1 MIASL
6 VLMASLSA
14 APAPEHFDAEVATE
28 SYLAQMTPEAR
39 ARSDAYYE
47 GGYWM
52 DVVETLLALAI
63 ALALLQTRL
72 AARAR
77 DRLERLTRFKWLQ
90 TAIFVAG
97 YFAVATLLTFPWTLY
112 REFFREHQ
120 YGLSNQTFP
129 QWLGDQAKALA
140 VLLVLGT
147 LALVAIYAVVRRARR
162 WWLWGACVAVAFVLF
177 ASTLAPVYISPLFNT
192 YTSLPE
198 SPLKAQILSLARA
211 NGIPAHDVYLFDASK
226 QSKRVSANVSGM
238 FGTTRISMNDNL
250 MNRSSPEAIRAV
262 LGHEM
267 GHYVLNHAY
276 KGVFV
281 LAVLIVIGFA
291 LFRWGFEI
299 LRARWGER
307 WRIRDAGDVAGLPLF
322 AALLAAFGLILTPVG
337 NSMTR
342 SFEVEADMFGLN
354 AAREPDGQAQAAL
367 QLSEY
372 RKMRP
377 GRLEEIL
384 FFDHPSGWNRIHRAM
399 IWKAEHL
406 ADSPVR

>member
-1 MIASL
+1 MITSL

-14 APAPEHFDAEVATE
+14 APAPEHFGAEVATE
-28 SYLAQMTPEAR
+28 AYLAQMTSEAR

-52 DVVETLLALAI
+52 DVVETLLAISI
-63 ALALLQTRL
+63 ALALLQTGL

-77 DRLERLTRFKWLQ
+77 DRLERVTRFKWLQ

-97 YFAVATLLTFPWTLY
+97 YFVLATLLTFPWTLY

-129 QWLGDQAKALA
+129 QWLGDQAKELA

-177 ASTLAPVYISPLFNT
+177 ANTLAPVYISPLFNT

-211 NGIPAHDVYLFDASK
+211 NGIPAHDVYWFDASK

-291 LFRWGFEI
+291 LFRWAFER
-299 LRARWGER
+299 LRTRFGER

-322 AALLAAFGLILTPVG
+322 AALVVAFGFILTPVG

-342 SFEVEADMFGLN
+342 SFEAEADMFGLN